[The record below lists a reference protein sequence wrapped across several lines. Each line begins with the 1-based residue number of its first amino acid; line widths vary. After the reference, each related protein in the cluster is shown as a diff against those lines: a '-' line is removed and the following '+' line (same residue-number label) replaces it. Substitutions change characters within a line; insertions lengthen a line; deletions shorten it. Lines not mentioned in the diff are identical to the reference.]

1 MTQEE
6 VNGIVAQSYS
16 DKIQM
21 STINQSTLAY
31 LFYKTIEGGIK
42 KFKGNSAKIDSSSS
56 LTETDFRTITDNVI
70 TINLDWFNS

>member
-21 STINQSTLAY
+21 STINPSTLDY
-31 LFYKTIEGGIK
+31 LFYKNIEGGLK
-42 KFKGNSAKIDSSSS
+42 QFKGYSAKIDSSSS